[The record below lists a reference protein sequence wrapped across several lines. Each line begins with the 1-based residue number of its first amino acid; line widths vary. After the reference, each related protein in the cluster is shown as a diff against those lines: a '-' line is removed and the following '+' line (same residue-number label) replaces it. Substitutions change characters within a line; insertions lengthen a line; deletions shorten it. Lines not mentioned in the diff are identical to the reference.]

1 MTDSL
6 PPIDDLQI
14 ELPVPGRTNT
24 NEVRDGIRWSE
35 KRVGKK
41 KGTVVRGDGY
51 TATRKL
57 DSAVLARQVAVAEL
71 LRTGYRTSE
80 IARKLDVNLSTIK
93 ADISLIRK
101 EWEEH
106 RLDSIDEHVN
116 DQLEKLAKAE
126 TAMWPLIDSGKA
138 WAVDRLLG
146 ILEQR
151 AKLLGLYQPVK
162 VDVEHKLRE
171 MAVANGLDPDQVI
184 REAESVLS
192 EIKKEKRG

>member
-6 PPIDDLQI
+6 PPIESVDI
-14 ELPVPGRTNT
+14 TLPVPGRTNT
-24 NEVRDGIRWSE
+24 NEVRDGVRWTD

-41 KGTVVRGDGY
+41 KGTIMRGDGF
-51 TATRKL
+51 TATRRL
-57 DSAVLARQVAVAEL
+57 DSDVLARQVAVSDL
-71 LRTGYRTSE
+71 LRMGYRVSE
-80 IARKLDVNLSTIK
+80 IARKLDKNLSTIK
-93 ADISLIRK
+93 ADVSLIRK

-106 RLDSIDEHVN
+106 RLDSLDEHIN
-116 DQLEKLAKAE
+116 EQLEKLNKAE
-126 TAMWPLIDSGKA
+126 VAMWPLIDSGKA

-162 VDVEHKLRE
+162 IDVEHKLRE
-171 MAVANGLDPDQVI
+171 MAVANGLDPDQLV
-184 REAESVLS
+184 REAESVLA